1 MRRLHWD
8 RASVDPGPGVARG
21 MRAGHH
27 GAMPE
32 PALVLHTMDAI
43 RRWQGIGPPGPAARL
58 ALADLD
64 ALIAELAALPDLLSF
79 EAEPADFDRALRDCR
94 EP

>member
-8 RASVDPGPGVARG
+8 EASLDLRPGVARG
-21 MRAGHH
+21 TRARHH
-27 GAMPE
+27 RAMPE
-32 PALVLHTMDAI
+32 PALVLPTMDAI

-64 ALIAELAALPDLLSF
+64 ALIAELAALRDLLAF